1 MSVDL
6 LQNKIRKLKNPIAVD
21 FSMLKEHIPQMY
33 FVEGGSFL
41 SAYSCYVKAL
51 LETLKSIVPAVR
63 FNFAGLTIYGAEG
76 ANTLINLLK
85 LAKSMGYYVF
95 LDIPDAL
102 SRQSAEHMAKVL
114 FEMQTSWQFDG
125 LVLSSYIGSDGIVP
139 YVEQLKESDKDIF
152 VITRTS
158 NRSAPEMQD
167 LLTGSRLAHAAMA
180 DIIYRYAQPLTT
192 RCGYSR
198 IALVTAASSADSL
211 RMLRAKY
218 KDLFM
223 LLDGSDYPN
232 SNAKNCSNAF
242 DRLGHGAI
250 ACVGQ
255 SVTAAWQNETEEDPL
270 ATAFRAAERMKK
282 NISRY
287 INIL

>member
-1 MSVDL
+1 
-6 LQNKIRKLKNPIAVD
+6 
-21 FSMLKEHIPQMY
+21 
-33 FVEGGSFL
+33 
-41 SAYSCYVKAL
+41 
-51 LETLKSIVPAVR
+51 
-63 FNFAGLTIYGAEG
+63 
-76 ANTLINLLK
+76 
-85 LAKSMGYYVF
+85 
-95 LDIPDAL
+95 
-102 SRQSAEHMAKVL
+102 
-114 FEMQTSWQFDG
+114 
-125 LVLSSYIGSDGIVP
+125 
-139 YVEQLKESDKDIF
+139 
-152 VITRTS
+152 
-158 NRSAPEMQD
+158 
-167 LLTGSRLAHAAMA
+167 MA